1 MKALCSHGTNDI
13 RCDTDDDPSIE
24 DSRDVVIK
32 VTSSAICGSD
42 RHLMEG
48 LMHEMHSVDVPG
60 DEFMDEVGS
69 SDHPLKNGD
78 RCRSPYEAW
87 RAGFATAV
95 IDPSRACSASLLG
108 GDIAIARGSPTRAAS
123 NPPRCRQTSNP

>member
-1 MKALCSHGTNDI
+1 MKALCSHCTNDL
-13 RCDTDDDPSIE
+13 RCDTDDDKSIE

-60 DEFMDEVGS
+60 DEFS
-69 SDHPLKNGD
+69 SPDHLLKKGD
-78 RCRSPYEAW
+78 RRRSPYEAW
-87 RAGFATAV
+87 RAGS
-95 IDPSRACSASLLG
+95 PGQRA
-108 GDIAIARGSPTRAAS
+108 
-123 NPPRCRQTSNP
+123 

>member
-87 RAGFATAV
+87 RAGFATAAPRFV
-95 IDPSRACSASLLG
+95 DAFFPKFE
-108 GDIAIARGSPTRAAS
+108 ARRP
-123 NPPRCRQTSNP
+123 